1 MTDLPTTRPAPPQ
14 AGLHALPIGLWLVIT
29 ATILALAWI
38 AHPMLP
44 RYDVRVTGENGSALL
59 IHDRWTGRVQRV
71 NYGADGEPVLKGVVT
86 PF

>member
-1 MTDLPTTRPAPPQ
+1 M
-14 AGLHALPIGLWLVIT
+14 PIGPWLVIT

-44 RYDVRVTGENGSALL
+44 CYDVRVTGENGSALL
-59 IHDRWTGRVQRV
+59 IHDRTGRVQRV